1 MMDRT
6 TPSRIRPPRLSAWL
20 LDLGLPPGEHGQI
33 IRGDLLEEFTARAA
47 TESIRSARAWY
58 RRQALSVA
66 ARYLVNPQKA
76 SIMDSLRQD
85 IRYASRTLLKT
96 RGFTTAVLATLTI
109 GIGAATAIF
118 SVLNAVVIRPLPFPD
133 ADRLMFL
140 SENQAATQTTPR
152 RNISASWPNFGDYR
166 DRLQS
171 FDGLAASR
179 STTFSIVDPEN
190 PDRVTGRQATWNFLR
205 VLGVAPAMGR
215 DFTPEDDKQGAAG
228 VVIIRHEY
236 WQRQYAGASDILG
249 KTIRLNGVPK
259 TIVGVLPEGFAYAR
273 QADIWEPLAPSLTQ
287 ANYAYDRGNH
297 IGLMGVGRLKT
308 GVSEESARTE
318 LRVLSAALSSQYAD
332 TNSGISADVEPLA
345 RRVVGDTRTVL
356 WSLFAA
362 VGCLLLIACVNVANL
377 LLARGASRQQELALR
392 AALGSGRFR
401 LVRQLLVESLVLSLA
416 GAALGL
422 AAGWALLAAL
432 LALAPTDTPRLAEV
446 DLDTSAV
453 LFAIGAAV
461 LSGLFF
467 GLLPA
472 LSSSGV
478 RGKEVLVRSPR
489 AGTSSGT
496 ARVRRALIAVEVAL
510 ALVLLTGAGLTLRTM
525 QALTTLDPGFDPAGV
540 LTARI
545 TIAGQGWKDEERYR
559 AFSRDLLTE
568 LRALPGVTHAALALS
583 LPVEGSQWGSV
594 FIVGDKPVPARAD
607 LPSAAFSPVSDGYF
621 EALRVRLVAGRF
633 FTPSDRETSPKVTV
647 VNETAAARLWPGE
660 NPIGKRVKQGWPEW
674 TTPWYE
680 VVGVAGD
687 LKLNGVDQPTPMQI
701 YLPFMQSLSPNP
713 ALIIRSSGNPSALTQ
728 TVRDTVHRLAPS
740 IPVYATQTMETLMGD
755 AVSRQRASMTIFGIF
770 ALIAVSLASIGLYGV
785 IAYSVNQRTHEVGVR
800 LALGAT
806 RGEVLR
812 LFLRQGLVTIGAGL
826 VAGVAAAIALSRFL
840 EDLLFGVTPN
850 DQVTLWTVTA
860 MLFTVSAFI
869 CYLSAR
875 RSARIDAAIA
885 LRE

>member
-1 MMDRT
+1 V
-6 TPSRIRPPRLSAWL
+6 SGWL

-33 IRGDLLEEFTARAA
+33 IRGDLQEEFAARAA
-47 TESIRSARAWY
+47 TGSIRAARAWY

-76 SIMDSLRQD
+76 SIMDTLRQD
-85 IRYASRTLLKT
+85 IRYAIRTLVKA
-96 RGFTTAVLATLTI
+96 RGFTAAVLATLTI

-140 SENQAATQTTPR
+140 TEYQTDTQTGASR
-152 RNISASWPNFGDYR
+152 SISVSWPSFADWRN
-166 DRLQS
+166 RLKS
-171 FDGLAASR
+171 FEGLAASR
-179 STTFSIVDPEN
+179 SATFSIVDPEN
-190 PDRVTGRQATWNFLR
+190 PDRVTGRQTTWNFLG

-215 DFTPEDDKQGAAG
+215 DFTPDDDKPGAPG

-236 WQRQYAGASDILG
+236 WQRQYGGASDILS
-249 KTIRLNGVPK
+249 KTIRLNGAPK
-259 TIVGVLPEGFAYAR
+259 MIVGVLPEGFAFAR
-273 QADIWEPLAPSLTQ
+273 AADVWEPIGPYLVQGNGLL
-287 ANYAYDRGNH
+287 DRGNH
-297 IGLMGVGRLKT
+297 TGLAGIGRLKR
-308 GVSEESARTE
+308 GVSEETARTE
-318 LRVLSAALSSQYAD
+318 LRAVAAALTTEYPN
-332 TNSGISADVEPLA
+332 TNSAVTANLEPLA
-345 RRVVGDTRTVL
+345 TRVVGDTRAVL

-401 LVRQLLVESLVLSLA
+401 LIRQLLVESLVLSLV

-422 AAGWALLAAL
+422 AAGWGLLAAL

-446 DLDTSAV
+446 GLDASAV
-453 LFAIGAAV
+453 LFAIGAAL

-472 LSSSGV
+472 LSSSSV

-489 AGTSSGT
+489 AGTSSAT
-496 ARVRRALIAVEVAL
+496 ARVRRVLIAVEVAL

-525 QALTTLDPGFDPAGV
+525 QALTTLNPGFDPTGV

-545 TIAGQGWKDEERYR
+545 TAAGQGWDADRAR
-559 AFSRDLLTE
+559 AFIRDLLTE
-568 LRALPGVTHAALALS
+568 LRALPGVSQGALALS

-621 EALRVRLVAGRF
+621 EALKVRLVTGRF
-633 FTPSDRETSPKVTV
+633 FTSSDRDTSPKVAV
-647 VNETAAARLWPGE
+647 VNEMAAARLWPGE

-687 LKLNGVDQPTPMQI
+687 LKLNGIDQPTPMQI

-713 ALIIRSSGNPSALTQ
+713 ALIIRSAGDPSALTQ
-728 TVRDTVHRLAPS
+728 PIRDTVHRLAPS
-740 IPVYATQTMETLMGD
+740 IPVYAVQTMEMLMDG
-755 AVSRQRASMTIFGIF
+755 AVARQRASMTIFAIF
-770 ALIAVSLASIGLYGV
+770 ALIAVTLASIGLYGV
-785 IAYSVNQRTHEVGVR
+785 IAYSVSQRTHEVGVR

-806 RGEVLR
+806 RGEVLG
-812 LFLRQGLVTIGAGL
+812 LFLRQGLITIAAGL
-826 VAGVAAAIALSRFL
+826 AAGVAGAIVLSRFI
-840 EDLLFGVTPN
+840 EDLLFGVTPT
-850 DQVTLWTVTA
+850 DQMTLWTVTA
-860 MLFTVSAFI
+860 ILFTVSIFI

-875 RSARIDAAIA
+875 RSTKIDAAVA